1 MVESSASM
9 EVPLETAQTRAK
21 KGLTAASTSPSLC
34 LVDGMGRWL
43 SVSGADRLMRDGG
56 GEETD
61 TDGWALAVRTEKN
74 RQKQSLL
81 S

>member
-1 MVESSASM
+1 MVRVVGVHGGSTRDGSNSSQEGPDSS
-9 EVPLETAQTRAK
+9 VDL
-21 KGLTAASTSPSLC
+21 